1 MAGELPSGMFS
12 KIGETLKGY
21 VAPSEEEQSSTGQRG
36 GLESAGAKT
45 RGNMTTEQHEGGTTV
60 HKSKAPAIQ
69 HETVKPMEHQQHA
82 TEIDKD
88 IHQDHYH
95 RTVQPVKDKKVMPT
109 KHTYNE
115 TEDSRHYDHRDDTAA
130 KQFEQEGAQ
139 FRNLREVEGTRR
151 TQESAPAR
159 ATENIHHHVH
169 ETVQPV
175 INRETIQ
182 PEVIHTKHNV
192 HETHHLNAQH
202 HATTTAPE
210 IDMASYEGTGTG
222 SAGTAGKKG
231 RGKKGGLGS
240 SYDNELGGNQRGL

>member
-1 MAGELPSGMFS
+1 MYP
-12 KIGETLKGY
+12 
-21 VAPSEEEQSSTGQRG
+21 
-36 GLESAGAKT
+36 
-45 RGNMTTEQHEGGTTV
+45 
-60 HKSKAPAIQ
+60 
-69 HETVKPMEHQQHA
+69 
-82 TEIDKD
+82 DK
-88 IHQDHYH
+88 
-95 RTVQPVKDKKVMPT
+95 
-109 KHTYNE
+109 
-115 TEDSRHYDHRDDTAA
+115 
-130 KQFEQEGAQ
+130 
-139 FRNLREVEGTRR
+139 
-151 TQESAPAR
+151 
-159 ATENIHHHVH
+159 HHSHVH

-182 PEVIHTKHNV
+182 PEVIHTKHNI